1 VYGGQAAAQNF
12 GGPCRGLKV
21 TCIEQNMNQL
31 DQLLALYKGAQT
43 DSERRI
49 LLATARIS
57 SPGDFPRLEKMILR
71 DEIKDIPLDQLPA
84 IISTRRG
91 LSLQKAEE
99 ELRELVLDHLLNF
112 ASLKAGPASQAS
124 PADGSAPRVS
134 APASSEYQSSPP
146 ETARVV
152 TPDGS
157 SRPDAIPGEKGKV
170 TPQGSQHEDLSPP
183 GTATAFG
190 RLHPRGISG

>member
-1 VYGGQAAAQNF
+1 
-12 GGPCRGLKV
+12 
-21 TCIEQNMNQL
+21 MSQL

-71 DEIKDIPLDQLPA
+71 EEIKDISLDQLPA

-112 ASLKAGPASQAS
+112 ARLKADPPSQAS
-124 PADGSAPRVS
+124 PAVGSAPRVCAS
-134 APASSEYQSSPP
+134 ASSEDENSQP
-146 ETARVV
+146 EMARVV
-152 TPDGS
+152 VPDGS
-157 SRPDAIPGEKGKV
+157 SRPEAIPGEKGKV
-170 TPQGSQHEDLSPP
+170 TLEGSQHEDLPPP
-183 GTATAFG
+183 GTATTFG
-190 RLHPRGISG
+190 RLQPRGIGG

>member
-1 VYGGQAAAQNF
+1 MD
-12 GGPCRGLKV
+12 RK
-21 TCIEQNMNQL
+21 QNMSQL

-43 DSERRI
+43 DAERRI

-71 DEIKDIPLDQLPA
+71 EEIKDIPLDQLPA

-99 ELRELVLDHLLNF
+99 ELRELILDHLLNF
-112 ASLKAGPASQAS
+112 ASPKPSPPSQAS
-124 PADGSAPRVS
+124 TAVGSAPRVS
-134 APASSEYQSSPP
+134 APASSADESSPP
-146 ETARVV
+146 ETARVMI
-152 TPDGS
+152 PDGS
-157 SRPDAIPGEKGKV
+157 SRPEAILKEKGKV
-170 TPQGSQHEDLSPP
+170 TPEGSQHEDLSPP

-190 RLHPRGISG
+190 RLQPRGIGG